1 MFVYLNL
8 DEIDLKQHVYRT
20 ISYERLVE
28 LFTSKKNTL
37 VKPNLWEDT
46 FENFILKSKLINE
59 IGEQIE
65 YDVHERMYGQCWT
78 LEESSDAMW
87 RIYSPDKSG
96 IRIRTTIE
104 KLLDSLCL
112 ATIAREN
119 GEHCI
124 GKVEYLK
131 ETELVKRAKEMF
143 TTHGK
148 ITFGNLF
155 RSLLI
160 KRSAFKHEN
169 EIRLMFCD
177 WAKGAG
183 ENNLFKYTIEP
194 HDLIT
199 QLMIDP
205 RVHKEQFE
213 CIECSIRKQ
222 TEYKGE
228 IKLSQLYRLPE
239 NVTFDVQTK
248 NITK

>member
-20 ISYERLVE
+20 ISYERLIE

-148 ITFGNLF
+148 
-155 RSLLI
+155 
-160 KRSAFKHEN
+160 
-169 EIRLMFCD
+169 
-177 WAKGAG
+177 
-183 ENNLFKYTIEP
+183 NNIW
-194 HDLIT
+194 
-199 QLMIDP
+199 
-205 RVHKEQFE
+205 
-213 CIECSIRKQ
+213 
-222 TEYKGE
+222 
-228 IKLSQLYRLPE
+228 
-239 NVTFDVQTK
+239 
-248 NITK
+248 